1 MAVWNFP
8 LPRSQA
14 STPIPPCPT
23 ALNTSKCFM
32 PGCRMRPVWS
42 KTTSQR
48 RSPPMGSCDNLD
60 KPDLSNTVIFEYSKE
75 GWKSSAIRY
84 RSFLTCED
92 RGTAEDTTPALAM
105 DFEIYYSAQGND

>member
-1 MAVWNFP
+1 
-8 LPRSQA
+8 
-14 STPIPPCPT
+14 
-23 ALNTSKCFM
+23 
-32 PGCRMRPVWS
+32 
-42 KTTSQR
+42 
-48 RSPPMGSCDNLD
+48 MGSCDNLD

-105 DFEIYYSAQGND
+105 DFEIYYSAQGNDHDGYDVDIKISLVGMEDLTNERLPAIRGIDVPSGRIGSGG